1 MTKKIA
7 VLGAG
12 PMGLAVA
19 YQLAKDGFS
28 PVIFEA
34 DDRVGGMTAC
44 FDFNGTEI
52 ERFYHFHCISDV
64 SLLKI
69 LEELNLSSK
78 MQWRETKM
86 GYWYQDEIQEW
97 GNPVALLKF
106 RGLSLIAKLRYGLF
120 AFISSKRKRWEH
132 LDKLEAISWIKKW
145 VGAEAYLVMW
155 KSLFEL
161 KFYQFSSNLSA
172 AWIWSRIRRIGK
184 SRYSIFREKLGYI
197 EGGSKTLLNALSAS
211 ILELGG
217 EINLSSPVSKVV
229 IENNKITGIE
239 VNSKFEQFDQVIST
253 VPVPFISKLIPD
265 LPTNISS
272 MFASINNIG
281 VVCVIA
287 KINKPVS
294 PNFWLNINDP
304 EMDIPGL
311 VEYSNLMPMEET
323 IVYVP
328 FYLPGDHPKFSDS
341 DEIFISKVKKY
352 LNKINSSINESNFID
367 VRASRYRFAQPICEP
382 EFLKKIPALDLGIK
396 GLLVADTCYYYPED
410 RGISESIDFGRNLA
424 KKVAHD

>member
-1 MTKKIA
+1 
-7 VLGAG
+7 
-12 PMGLAVA
+12 
-19 YQLAKDGFS
+19 
-28 PVIFEA
+28 
-34 DDRVGGMTAC
+34 
-44 FDFNGTEI
+44 
-52 ERFYHFHCISDV
+52 
-64 SLLKI
+64 
-69 LEELNLSSK
+69 

>member
-52 ERFYHFHCISDV
+52 ERFYHFHCISDI

-265 LPTNISS
+265 LPINISS

>member
-12 PMGLAVA
+12 PMGLATA
-19 YQLAKDGFS
+19 YQLAKDGHC

-44 FDFNGTEI
+44 FDFNGIEI
-52 ERFYHFHCISDV
+52 ERFYHFHCTSDTA
-64 SLLKI
+64 LLNV
-69 LEELNLSSK
+69 LEELHLSSK

-86 GYWYQDEIQEW
+86 GYWYQSEIQEW
-97 GNPVALLKF
+97 GNPIALIKF
-106 RGLSLIAKLRYGLF
+106 RGLSLIAKIRYGFF
-120 AFISSKRKRWEH
+120 AFISSKRKRWDN
-132 LDKLEAISWIKKW
+132 LDKLEAVSWIKKW

-155 KSLFEL
+155 KSLFDL

-172 AWIWSRIRRIGK
+172 AWIWSRIRRIGN

-197 EGGSKTLLNALSAS
+197 EGGSKTLLNALSSS

-217 EINLSSPVSKVV
+217 EIKLSSPVSKVV
-229 IENNKITGIE
+229 IDDNQVTGLE
-239 VNSKFEQFDQVIST
+239 VNSQFEPFDQVIST
-253 VPVPFISKLIPD
+253 VPIPFISRLIPD
-265 LPTNISS
+265 LPLNINN

-287 KINKPVS
+287 KLKKPVS
-294 PNFWLNINDP
+294 KNFWLNINDP

-311 VEYSNLMPMEET
+311 VEYSNLMPMEDS

-328 FYLPGDHPKFSDS
+328 FYLPGDHPKFADS
-341 DEIFISKVKKY
+341 DEIFMSKVKKY
-352 LNKINSSINESNFID
+352 LMKINNSINEQDFID
-367 VRASRYRFAQPICEP
+367 IRASRYRFAQPICEP
-382 EFLKKIPALDLGIK
+382 EFLKKIPELDLGIQ

-410 RGISESIDFGRNLA
+410 RGISESINFGINLA
-424 KKVAHD
+424 KKLEHD